1 MSYKKQLFAI
11 HIDAHDHVY
20 KTKIAEGTTADFTK
34 TVGFQVENVVERG
47 DNEDGFEPMEG
58 LDGSYPVMDIEM
70 IKNLE
75 GKLLTLCD
83 ATFTNKEQ
91 RESFK
96 SIVKDNIWTVLSNG
110 VESTQAFYKIANMQE
125 GVLVQE

>member
-1 MSYKKQLFAI
+1 MSYKKHLFAI
-11 HIDAHDHVY
+11 HTDAHDRVL

-34 TVGFQVENVVERG
+34 TIGFQIENIVERG
-47 DNEDGFEPMEG
+47 ENEGGFEPMEG
-58 LDGSYPVMDIEM
+58 LSGTYPAINAESFS
-70 IKNLE
+70 KLE

-96 SIVKDNIWTVLSNG
+96 SIVKDNLWTMYSQEI
-110 VESTQAFYKIANMQE
+110 ESVQAHYKIADTHE